1 MVMYKNDCLTIIF
14 TMKVVYKSVTRKIT
28 EVKQMYNFQSWMY
41 CVKLWVQI
49 TLSELLLYHMEV
61 AKS

>member
-1 MVMYKNDCLTIIF
+1 
-14 TMKVVYKSVTRKIT
+14 MKVVYKSVTRKIT